1 ACLVCGKTFVHL
13 QPLLPHRLAETAVE
27 TVAVGGDEH
36 FMPVRAG
43 VDVRRRHTG
52 KGAPGTGTSDP
63 TEFPIGDERLAERE
77 NTLVQSHVDLLTT
90 SAVLTFPQSSKCA
103 VDREKT
109 RDLVTETDAGAYRGS
124 IRIPGKCT
132 QTTHGLGD
140 TAKTSIGGAWP
151 ALPESGH
158 VDYDEARIFLDH
170 RGVVQTPRGKSA
182 RREVLEDDVGLS
194 EDVRGQRTVLL
205 RLEVEHDRLLV
216 PGQRGPPQTPAVL
229 DHAPGAHGVT
239 ARGFDLDHPGTV
251 VTQKLTGE
259 RSCDEAADLHDG
271 DPVQGALGHRWPPS
285 CFTGKGQRS
294 VLAATAPTFRDG
306 LQDAAVPQA
315 TESLGR
321 CFVVGGVHVRITA
334 DRQPCPAERL
344 QHGHQARGE

>member
-1 ACLVCGKTFVHL
+1 ELRTGGTDTPGTPAELGHHVGHRHGPGVSRRGFPYDHVACGVLLVAYDVLGCVDPAPGDLVLVEHLLEFLGGQRTHPPLDDPVQLLGVVTACLVCGKTFVHL

-109 RDLVTETDAGAYRGS
+109 RDLVTETDPGAYRGS

-158 VDYDEARIFLDH
+158 VDHDEARIFLDH

-205 RLEVEHDRLLV
+205 RLEV
-216 PGQRGPPQTPAVL
+216 
-229 DHAPGAHGVT
+229 
-239 ARGFDLDHPGTV
+239 
-251 VTQKLTGE
+251 
-259 RSCDEAADLHDG
+259 
-271 DPVQGALGHRWPPS
+271 
-285 CFTGKGQRS
+285 
-294 VLAATAPTFRDG
+294 
-306 LQDAAVPQA
+306 
-315 TESLGR
+315 
-321 CFVVGGVHVRITA
+321 
-334 DRQPCPAERL
+334 
-344 QHGHQARGE
+344 